1 MGVSKHSWKKC
12 IKSILIAVAP
22 VLFLTGCWDS
32 DDIENRAVVLGISI
46 DKVDDIDGEEHE
58 QITGLENKFP
68 KPKEGLIKLSA
79 QIAVPG
85 RIPLGPQTG
94 GAGGNQEPLWLI
106 SVVGYSIDD
115 ALAVLQQEVADRLFF
130 GHLRI
135 IVISEEVAKDGVIR
149 FNDYLRRNPE
159 IRRTAWMVVSKGKA
173 IQFMKV
179 APKLE
184 RVPTLYLSAMIENAI
199 RLGRFPEDFIGLFW
213 TKLQSKGQDTFLPYL
228 ELKKEDNIQ
237 IAGLAYFSDDKMIGK
252 TEPVEI
258 GLFMAITGEKKG
270 GYEVFVQVPGSNAKV
285 LVRAE
290 TRMSSIKPTIRDG
303 KPHVTIK
310 IHYESLIDEGSSS
323 VNIDNPE
330 IIKKIEAEASKGVI
344 EGASALIKN
353 MQAEQSD
360 IFGFGEYF
368 RAKQPAYWNSQ
379 IQTKEKWREVYK
391 DLTFDIQCT
400 TKIRRVGTK
409 AK

>member
-1 MGVSKHSWKKC
+1 VGVLKPSWRTCLK
-12 IKSILIAVAP
+12 IILITLVP
-22 VLFLTGCWDS
+22 GLFLTGCWDS
-32 DDIENRAVVLGISI
+32 DDIEQRATVLGISI
-46 DKVDDIDGEEHE
+46 DKVDDTDENEHE
-58 QITGLENKFP
+58 QITGLGNQFP
-68 KPKEGLIKLSA
+68 KPKRGLIKLSA

-94 GAGGNQEPLWLI
+94 GAGADQNPLWVI
-106 SVVGYSIDD
+106 SAVGYTIDD
-115 ALAVLQQEVADRLFF
+115 AIAVLQQEVADRLFF
-130 GHLRI
+130 GHLRT
-135 IVISEEVAKDGVIR
+135 IVISEEVAKDGVKR

-159 IRRTAWMVVSKGKA
+159 IRRTAWMMVSKGEALK
-173 IQFMKV
+173 FMEV

-184 RVPTLYLSAMIENAI
+184 RVPTLYLSAMVENAV
-199 RLGRFPEDFIGLFW
+199 RLGTFPEDFIGLFW

-237 IAGLAYFSDDKMIGK
+237 IAGLAYFNDDRMIGK

-258 GLFMAITGEKKG
+258 GLFMAVTGDPVG
-270 GYEVFVQVPGSNAKV
+270 GYEVFVEVPDTDVKIIVG
-285 LVRAE
+285 AE
-290 TRMSSIKPTIRDG
+290 HRRSSIKPTIRNG
-303 KPHVTIK
+303 KPHVDIK
-310 IHYESLIDEGSSS
+310 IHYESLIDEGAVEVDLKS
-323 VNIDNPE
+323 PE
-330 IIKKIEAEASKGVI
+330 IIRKIEAEGSKGVI
-344 EGASALIKN
+344 EGTSNLIKK

-368 RAKQPAYWNSQ
+368 RAKQPDYWNKE

-391 DLTFDIQCT
+391 DMTFDIQCT